1 MNHIPTTKTQLEK
14 LKMRARELKAADG
27 LTLSAAKERAAVEAG
42 YDNWHHV
49 VSCQK
54 QHNGITLPP
63 LAPDEILVSIL
74 PIKGGA
80 QGNYFYHIEIEG
92 QRFQGAINEEGP
104 YIQHHGTSHVHLGA
118 AGIWQTKKGRWEHEP
133 PGWFICKHGPGQPR
147 ISLKDLSP
155 AGRRCLAQEFGIPI
169 YESPEAAQNGDGDP
183 EMQFYLSPAFR
194 ELCGWAE
201 KRPRKLLSFAPGVYM
216 PDWVERAAD
225 GWERFVAEWQMTLA
239 VVRGIT
245 SRG

>member
-1 MNHIPTTKTQLEK
+1 MNYIATTKTQLEK
-14 LKMRARELKAADG
+14 LKMRARELKATEG
-27 LTLSAAKERAAVEAG
+27 LMLSAAKEKAAREAG

-54 QHNGITLPP
+54 LRSTPP
-63 LAPDEILVSIL
+63 MPDLAPAEILVSIL

-104 YIQHHGTSHVHLGA
+104 YIQHHGTSTVHLGV
-118 AGIWQTKKGRWEHEP
+118 AGIWQTKKGRSEHEA
-133 PGWFICKHGPGQPR
+133 PGWFICKYGPSQPR

-155 AGRRCLAQEFGIPI
+155 AGRLALATEFGIPI
-169 YESPEAAQNGDGDP
+169 YETPGTVQNGGVDA
-183 EMQFYLSPAFR
+183 EMEFYLSPAFR
-194 ELCGWAE
+194 ELCEWAE
-201 KRPRKLLSFAPGVYM
+201 KRPRKIRSFAPGVYM